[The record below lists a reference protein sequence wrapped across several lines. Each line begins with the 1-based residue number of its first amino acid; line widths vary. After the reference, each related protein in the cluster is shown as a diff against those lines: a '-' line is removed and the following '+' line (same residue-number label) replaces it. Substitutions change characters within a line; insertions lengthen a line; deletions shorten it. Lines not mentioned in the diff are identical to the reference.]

1 MAHVKLFGML
11 RKHTDSAQFE
21 SPGDTVEALL
31 MTLCATYAALCSSI
45 LNDQGQLIPHIRV
58 MVNGH
63 DIDLLQGLDTRL
75 DELDVVAIFP
85 PIAGG

>member
-1 MAHVKLFGML
+1 
-11 RKHTDSAQFE
+11 
-21 SPGDTVEALL
+21 
-31 MTLCATYAALCSSI
+31 
-45 LNDQGQLIPHIRV
+45 

-75 DELDVVAIFP
+75 EETDIVAILP

>member
-1 MAHVKLFGML
+1 MAQVKLFGML
-11 RKHTDSAQFE
+11 RQHADSAQFE
-21 SPGDTVEALL
+21 SPGDTVLVLL
-31 MTLCATYAALCSSI
+31 STLCAANTPLRSAI
-45 LNDQGQLIPHIRV
+45 LNDQGQLKPHFRV

-75 DELDVVAIFP
+75 EETDIVAILP